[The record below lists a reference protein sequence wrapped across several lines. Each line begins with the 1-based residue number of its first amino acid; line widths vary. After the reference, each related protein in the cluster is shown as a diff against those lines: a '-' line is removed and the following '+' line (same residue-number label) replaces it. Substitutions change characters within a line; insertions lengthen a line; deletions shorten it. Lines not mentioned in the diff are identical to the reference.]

1 LLYIEADLNLAEAG
15 LKGKRANKW
24 TYLLIIWH
32 CQQAVEKSLKM
43 YSIENGKELLLT
55 HDLPRLLRYSD
66 LKDEKNYSKFIIEL
80 NRYYAKP
87 RYPDAPLRANYPAV
101 SLQIAKDFYS
111 KAKGFCL
118 WIKK

>member
-1 LLYIEADLNLAEAG
+1 MKKITKKWLPYIEADLNLAEAG

-24 TYLLIIWH
+24 TCLLIIWH

-80 NRYYAKP
+80 NKYYAKP
-87 RYPDAPLRANYPAV
+87 R
-101 SLQIAKDFYS
+101 
-111 KAKGFCL
+111 
-118 WIKK
+118 

>member
-1 LLYIEADLNLAEAG
+1 MKKITKKWLPYIEADLNLAEAG

-24 TYLLIIWH
+24 TCLLIIWH

-66 LKDEKNYSKFIIEL
+66 LKDEKIIANLLLNSTNIMLSHVILMHHCEL
-80 NRYYAKP
+80 IIQ
-87 RYPDAPLRANYPAV
+87 PLVY
-101 SLQIAKDFYS
+101 K
-111 KAKGFCL
+111 
-118 WIKK
+118 